1 MNCSILN
8 LTLFQQGHVY
18 APEDLGRQDILVSGS
33 KIVAIA
39 PLISPEDFPGCTC
52 INLDGAI
59 VCPGFIDQH
68 VHLIGGG
75 GEAGPHTRTPEV
87 RLSRLVEAGVTS
99 VVGLC
104 G

>member
-39 PLISPEDFPGCTC
+39 RQFLLKTFPVVSVSILTARLC
-52 INLDGAI
+52 AR
-59 VCPGFIDQH
+59 GFIDQH

-87 RLSRLVEAGVTS
+87 RLSRPG
-99 VVGLC
+99 
-104 G
+104 